1 MSRLIVVSNRV
12 SLPSPDGAQGGLA
25 VALQAALREAGGL
38 WFGWS
43 GREIEE
49 FTGAVSFEEIEGVRS
64 AVVDLEP
71 QDVEEYYNGFANRT
85 LWPLFHYRI
94 DLAQYNRSFGAGYE
108 RVNKRFAEPL
118 RVMIE
123 PGDTVWINDY
133 HLIPIASQ
141 LREHGVRN
149 RIGFFLHTP
158 WPPTRLLVSLPY
170 HERLVRTMFAYDVIG
185 FQTGE
190 WLESFLHYC
199 QNELGGTIDGEY
211 VTVDGQTLRA
221 VVCPIGID
229 FKNFVGALDTK
240 GAADIADRMQISLRQ
255 LSMIVGVDRLDYSKG
270 LGERLI
276 SFETY
281 LKRHEEAHRAVV
293 LVQVAPPSRGE
304 VEQYRDVR
312 EELNEMAGRINGA
325 FAEVDWTPIRYVNRG
340 YSRDELIAL
349 YRAGKVGLVTPLRD
363 GMNLV
368 AKEYVAAQDPEDPG
382 VLVLSRFAG
391 AAAQMQ
397 EALLVNPYAPEEVA
411 DAIHRALTM
420 PLAERKRRH
429 KALIEGVER
438 EDVHWWRERFVSII
452 EAAPAPEPTAIIAA
466 APTVSG

>member
-12 SLPSPDGAQGGLA
+12 SLPGPDGSQGGLA

-43 GREIEE
+43 GREVEE
-49 FTGAVSFEEIEGVRS
+49 FTGAVNFEESEGVRS

-141 LREHGVRN
+141 LREHGVKN

-158 WPPTRLLVSLPY
+158 WPPTRLLVSLPH
-170 HERLVRTMFAYDVIG
+170 HERLVRSMFAYDVIG
-185 FQTGE
+185 FQTSE

-199 QNELGGTIDGEY
+199 ANELGASIDGEY
-211 VTVDGQTLRA
+211 VTLGEVRLRA

-229 FKNFVGALDTK
+229 FKSFV
-240 GAADIADRMQISLRQ
+240 AAAESAPAQAIAQRTRVSLRQ
-255 LSMIVGVDRLDYSKG
+255 LAMIIGVDRLDYSKG
-270 LGERLI
+270 LEERLN

-281 LKRHEEAHRAVV
+281 LNRRQEAHGAVV
-293 LVQVAPPSRGE
+293 LVQIAPPSRGE
-304 VEQYRDVR
+304 VEQYRHVR
-312 EELNEMAGRINGA
+312 EKLNEMAGRINGA

-340 YSRDELIAL
+340 YDRDELAGL
-349 YRAGKVGLVTPLRD
+349 YRTARVGLVTPLRD

-368 AKEYVAAQDPEDPG
+368 AKEYVAAQDPDDPG

-391 AAAQMQ
+391 AAAQMG

-411 DAIHRALTM
+411 DAINQALTM
-420 PLAERKRRH
+420 PLGERKRRH
-429 KALIEGVER
+429 AALLEGVASQ
-438 EDVHWWRERFVSII
+438 DVHWWRERFVAMI
-452 EAAPAPEPTAIIAA
+452 EDASVPA
-466 APTVSG
+466 

>member
-12 SLPSPDGAQGGLA
+12 SLPHPDGAQGGLA

-43 GREIEE
+43 GREVEK
-49 FTGAVSFEEIEGVRS
+49 FTGSVSFEEIDGVRS

-94 DLAQYNRSFGAGYE
+94 DLAKYNRSFGSGYE

-118 RVMIE
+118 HVMIE

-141 LREHGVRN
+141 LREHGVNN

-170 HERLVRTMFAYDVIG
+170 HERLVRSMFAYDVIG
-185 FQTGE
+185 FQTSE

-199 QNELGGTIDGEY
+199 QNELGGTVDGEY
-211 VTVDGQTLRA
+211 VTVDGKTLRA
-221 VVCPIGID
+221 AVCPIGID
-229 FKNFVGALDTK
+229 FKNFLE
-240 GAADIADRMQISLRQ
+240 AAKTPAAQEIAERTRISLRQ

-270 LGERLI
+270 LEERLN

-281 LKRHEEAHRAVV
+281 LNRHTEAHRAVV
-293 LVQVAPPSRGE
+293 LVQIAPPSRGE
-304 VEQYRDVR
+304 VEQYRNVR
-312 EELNEMAGRINGA
+312 EKLNEMAGRINGA

-340 YSRDELIAL
+340 YSRDELAAL
-349 YRAGKVGLVTPLRD
+349 YRAAKVGLVTPLRD

-411 DAIHRALTM
+411 DAIHTALTM

-429 KALIEGVER
+429 NILLEGVR
-438 EDVHWWRERFVSII
+438 SEDVHWWRERFVRMI
-452 EAAPAPEPTAIIAA
+452 EEAPAHI
-466 APTVSG
+466 GQDG